1 MRKAHIERSDI
12 LNIRLYRE
20 RANLKQNELADMLH
34 LTQSAIA
41 KWETGEAV
49 PRADKLPQLA
59 KILNCSIEDLFDDK
73 EVI

>member
-41 KWETGEAV
+41 KWETGEAI
-49 PRADKLPQLA
+49 PRGDKLPQLA

-73 EVI
+73 DVI

>member
-1 MRKAHIERSDI
+1 M
-12 LNIRLYRE
+12 NIRLYRE

>member
-1 MRKAHIERSDI
+1 MTKILYYRK
-12 LNIRLYRE
+12 
-20 RANLKQNELADMLH
+20 KQKMTQAELANMIDVS
-34 LTQSAIA
+34 QSVVSL
-41 KWETGEAV
+41 WETGEAM